1 MTLMLTAC
9 SGNWND
15 LVHGEVVAEITAFGI
30 EGQVSSVISKARRTV
45 TVTMPAGSKLDS
57 LILRAFSYTEG
68 AKADK
73 DLAVGAALDL
83 TSPVEIVLTTYDSYT
98 WTITAVLGQKEED
111 YGNNPVEEFT
121 KDGPQLYNMS
131 FDHWSKNKD
140 NDSIDV
146 PCAEDATEE
155 QKSVWGS
162 GGDKVAALGFPTVLA
177 EKEFLAVSGE
187 GKAALKLQTQKL
199 LGKLASGSVFTGKMG
214 RIDFFS
220 MSAKLEWGIPFTSRP
235 VALEGYAC
243 YKPAEIDTAENPY
256 KDKIGETD
264 NGHIFILLTDWE
276 KPFVVNPPSSLV
288 DFDGDPAIIGYGKVV
303 FDKEMGGY
311 EHFQADIEYR
321 NDRTPKLITIV
332 AASSALGDYFT
343 GGTGSV
349 LYVDEMALL
358 YKQ

>member
-15 LVHGEVVAEITAFGI
+15 LVHGEVVAEITAFDI

-45 TVTMPAGSKLDS
+45 TVTMPAGSALDH
-57 LILRAFSYTEG
+57 LVLKAFSYTEG
-68 AKADK
+68 AKSDK
-73 DLAVGAALDL
+73 DITAGAALDL
-83 TSPVEIVLTTYDSYT
+83 NSPVEIVLTTYDSYI
-98 WTITAVLGQKEED
+98 WTVSAVCEEKKED
-111 YGNNPVEEFT
+111 DGPTPGDALT
-121 KDGPQLYNMS
+121 KDGPQLYNMG
-131 FDHWSKNKD
+131 FDYWSKNND
-140 NDSIDV
+140 NDNIDV
-146 PCAEDATEE
+146 PYAQDATDE

-162 GGDKVAALGFPTVLA
+162 GGDMVAALGYPTVIA
-177 EKEFLAVSGE
+177 EHDFVAVPGE
-187 GKAALKLQTQKL
+187 GKAALKLRTQKVI
-199 LGKLASGSVFTGKMG
+199 GKLASGSVFTGKMG
-214 RIDFFS
+214 SINFFT
-220 MSAKLEWGIPFTSRP
+220 MSANLEWGIPFTSRP
-235 VALEGYAC
+235 AALEGYAC
-243 YKPAEIDTAENPY
+243 YKPMEINTAENPY

-264 NGHIFILLTDWE
+264 SGHIFVLLTDWD
-276 KPFVVNPPSSLV
+276 KPFKVSPPSTLV

-311 EHFQADIEYR
+311 ERFQADIEYR